1 MEFSYKVSEQEYAEA
16 WKLKQ
21 KGGSRSAILKT
32 VMFWVFILVCLV
44 LLWSVVNRS
53 SRTAPVVD
61 SPAPTAPADTSP
73 SKALLVNAGPFIAVV
88 AVWCFLLFGARPIL
102 MRRRYRK
109 DPSMQGQFT
118 VDITPVSMS
127 TKNTV
132 GTSSTIGW
140 NVCEF
145 WREGKNVIILCFH
158 SGAYFILGLTELP
171 DPERAELR
179 DILSAVLPKK

>member
-21 KGGSRSAILKT
+21 KGGSRSAILRA
-32 VMFWVFILVCLV
+32 VMFWVFILVCLM

-53 SRTAPVVD
+53 SQTAPVVD
-61 SPAPTAPADTSP
+61 SPPPTSPADTS
-73 SKALLVNAGPFIAVV
+73 SSRALLANIGPFLAVA
-88 AVWCFLLFGARPIL
+88 AVWCFLLFGFRPIL

-127 TKNTV
+127 TTNTV

-145 WREGKNVIILCFH
+145 WREGKIVIILSFH
-158 SGAYFILGLTELP
+158 SGAYFILGLTELS
-171 DPERAELR
+171 EARRAELR
-179 DILSAVLPKK
+179 DILQAALPKK